1 MNKNHQSVD
10 NRVKQVV
17 WIVIIVGV
25 LILGATVTA
34 GMYLYTRVNNTSI
47 SERNRPK
54 HDGNLA
60 STSDEALISRVVDAA
75 SPSVVSIMTNVSTR
89 TMFGAAQQQAAGT
102 GVVVSADGY
111 ILTNK
116 HVVSGATAVTIVMS
130 DGTIYEKVSLVG
142 VDPLNDIAY
151 LKIDGA
157 KGLKPASLGD
167 SSTVRV
173 GQGVIAIGNALGQY
187 QNTVS
192 SGIISGK
199 GRPVNAGSENGSTSE
214 SLSDLLQT
222 DAAINPGNSGGP
234 LLNRSGQVI
243 GINTAV
249 AANAE
254 GIGFAIPINAVKGT
268 LASVISGKGV
278 QRSYIGLR
286 YVPVTP
292 AIAKRFNLPVKQGAY
307 VVSDGATSAVE
318 TGGPADKAGI
328 SEKDIITNI
337 NGASVGE
344 AGGVSTLIG
353 AYAPGETVTVTYLR
367 GGSERTTKVTLATY
381 RAN

>member
-1 MNKNHQSVD
+1 M
-10 NRVKQVV
+10 
-17 WIVIIVGV
+17 
-25 LILGATVTA
+25 
-34 GMYLYTRVNNTSI
+34 
-47 SERNRPK
+47 
-54 HDGNLA
+54 
-60 STSDEALISRVVDAA
+60 
-75 SPSVVSIMTNVSTR
+75 
-89 TMFGAAQQQAAGT
+89 T
-102 GVVVSADGY
+102 GVQTCA
-111 ILTNK
+111 LP
-116 HVVSGATAVTIVMS
+116 
-130 DGTIYEKVSLVG
+130 IYEKVSLVG

-173 GQGVIAIGNALGQY
+173 GQGVVAIGNALGQY

-328 SEKDIITNI
+328 SEKDIITKI